1 MDQHLRAP
9 TALPEDQGQ
18 VPSNHMEPYNFSS
31 RRPTF
36 SSGLHRRQAH
46 RGYSHTHADK
56 TVIYIK

>member
-1 MDQHLRAP
+1 MDQSLRAP

-36 SSGLHRRQAH
+36 SSGHHRQQAH
-46 RGYSHTHADK
+46 SGYSHTHADK